1 MELDPS
7 VARLAY
13 MLSIIFLVLALFAL
27 PFDIHI
33 EAALIIDLVVIGMLI
48 AFLAFIIVNVRRSS

>member
-1 MELDPS
+1 MDPS

-27 PFDIHI
+27 PFDIHV
-33 EAALIIDLVVIGMLI
+33 EAALIIDLVVIVMLI
-48 AFLAFIIVNVRRSS
+48 AFLTFIIVNVRRNA

>member
-27 PFDIHI
+27 PFDIHV
-33 EAALIIDLVVIGMLI
+33 EAALIIDLVVIVMLI
-48 AFLAFIIVNVRRSS
+48 AFLTFIIVNVRRNA